1 MSAIGRNYCTHSMV
15 NPMVALYRQDMKKVN
30 TKKQFQQAAYI
41 NGKFITDRKTFD
53 VINPAT
59 GDSIASVPDLTAA
72 DCKKAIDHAHQAW
85 QAWRGTEVTQRSRT
99 VRKWYDLIIAHKQE
113 LARTMTME
121 SGKPLSESLAEV
133 DYGASFVEWYA
144 EEAKRAYGETIPAP
158 KAGQRFVTIR
168 QPVGVV
174 AAITPWNFPLAMIT
188 RKVAPALASGC
199 TVVLRPA
206 SQTPLTAVA
215 VARLA
220 HEAGFPAGVFNVVT
234 GKDSKGMGEELT
246 TNKLVRKIS
255 FTGSTEVGRTLMA
268 NAAGTIKKVSFE
280 LGGNAPFLVF
290 GDADIDAA
298 VAGAITAKFR
308 NSGQTC
314 VAVNRFYVQDEVFDT
329 FAKKLTT
336 AVKKL
341 KVGNGLDD
349 GVQVGPLISAEGLIK
364 VKNHVKDAIEKGATL
379 RTGGKA
385 KTGLFYQ
392 PTVLADVDPSALI
405 AREETFGPICA
416 LFRFKTEEEGIARA
430 NDTEFGLAAYFY
442 SSNVNRCWR
451 VAEQLESGMVGIN
464 TGLVSNAAA
473 PFGGV
478 KQSGIGREG
487 SKHGLDDYTEIK
499 YLCFNE

>member
-1 MSAIGRNYCTHSMV
+1 
-15 NPMVALYRQDMKKVN
+15 MKSVDITDK
-30 TKKQFQQAAYI
+30 AYL
-41 NGKFITDRKTFD
+41 NGKFIARRKTFD
-53 VINPAT
+53 VVNPAT
-59 GDSIASVPDLTAA
+59 GETIASVPDLTVA
-72 DCKKAIDHAHQAW
+72 DCKKAIDHAHGAW
-85 QAWRGTEVTQRSRT
+85 PAWRDTDATQRSRT

-133 DYGASFVEWYA
+133 DYGASFVEWFA
-144 EEAKRAYGETIPAP
+144 EEAKRAYGETIPAT
-158 KAGQRFVTIR
+158 KAGQRLITIR

-188 RKVAPALASGC
+188 RKVAPALACGC

-206 SQTPLTAVA
+206 SQTPLTALA
-215 VARLA
+215 LAKLA
-220 HEAGFPAGVFNVVT
+220 HEAGFPPGVFNVVT

-246 TNKLVRKIS
+246 TNERVRKIS
-255 FTGSTEVGRTLMA
+255 FTGSTDVGRALMA
-268 NAAGTIKKVSFE
+268 NAAITIKKISFE

-290 GDADIDAA
+290 DDADIDAA
-298 VAGAITAKFR
+298 VTGAITAKFR

-314 VAVNRFYVQDEVFDT
+314 VAVNRFYVQDDVFNA
-329 FAKKLTT
+329 FAKKLTA

-341 KVGNGLDD
+341 KVGNGLD
-349 GVQVGPLISAEGLIK
+349 GGIQVGPLISQDGLDK
-364 VKNHVKDAIEKGATL
+364 VKAHVKDAIDSGAEL
-379 RTGGKA
+379 LTGGKA
-385 KTGLFYQ
+385 TKGLFYQ
-392 PTVLADVDPSALI
+392 PTVLTNLAASALI
-405 AREETFGPICA
+405 AREETFGPVCA
-416 LFRFKTEEEGIARA
+416 LFRFKTEAEGIAKA

-442 SSNVNRCWR
+442 SRDVNRCWR

-487 SKHGLDDYTEIK
+487 SKHGLDEYTEIK
-499 YLCFNE
+499 YLCFSE